1 MNARNGKI
9 ARLPREIRE
18 ELNERLERSEAS
30 PQLLAWLNSLKEVKK
45 LLRDKFGGAPISKQ
59 NLCEWRQGGFQEWL
73 DRQELWAKVRNV
85 EDFSRELGQERD
97 NVLADNVTTVLVARY
112 AALIADWD
120 GEVDEKFEAK
130 ARVLNGLCR
139 GIVPLQRAQHRAAKN
154 YDDLLSGLEED
165 RKELKETCKKKL
177 LDQVWSLRREP
188 LLAEAF
194 GGGEAGQKLAKYIIQ
209 VENDVPGAKL
219 ELPDEVLKKSK
230 GSREESKPKPVKA
243 VKAKRT
249 VVEAVKTDPETA
261 AKPLEDN
268 EIAGAQEEQCSQAQS
283 KSVKVGQTGLA
294 PAGSAELEAE
304 TNPAKAPPKEDSAAI
319 IPIGPIGPISPI
331 SPKNCD
337 ATCGK

>member
-1 MNARNGKI
+1 M
-9 ARLPREIRE
+9 
-18 ELNERLERSEAS
+18 
-30 PQLLAWLNSLKEVKK
+30 KEVKK
-45 LLRDKFGGAPISKQ
+45 LVRDEFGGVPISKQ
-59 NLCEWRQGGFQEWL
+59 NLCELRQGGFQEWL

-97 NVLADNVTTVLVARY
+97 NVLADDVTTVLVARY

-154 YDDLLSGLEED
+154 YEDLLRGLEED
-165 RKELKETCKKKL
+165 RKKLNESCKKRL

-243 VKAKRT
+243 VKAKQPVADAT
-249 VVEAVKTDPETA
+249 KTKPA
-261 AKPLEDN
+261 NVAKPLDDN
-268 EIAGAQEEQCSQAQS
+268 EIAGAKEEQCSQVQS
-283 KSVKVGQTGLA
+283 KSVKVGQTDL
-294 PAGSAELEAE
+294 SAETPAE
-304 TNPAKAPPKEDSAAI
+304 RSVPP
-319 IPIGPIGPISPI
+319 SPI
-331 SPKNCD
+331 LPVSPLSPVPLQENSE
-337 ATCGK
+337 ATELQRMTDLAAKGNGGAE